1 MFSAFH
7 GALVRQENQFAD
19 TGGKKNRNTK
29 QILSYQQ
36 QTL

>member
-7 GALVRQENQFAD
+7 GALVRQEDQFAD
-19 TGGKKNRNTK
+19 TGGGKTNTK